1 MFPYKSNAWVMQ
13 AVLLIETHWL
23 MFIYFVSCLEF
34 PSSPCVCFF
43 NLLCTIR
50 PETSATLTPEH

>member
-23 MFIYFVSCLEF
+23 EF
-34 PSSPCVCFF
+34 PSSPCVFFF
-43 NLLCTIR
+43 NLLGTIR
-50 PETSATLTPEH
+50 PETTATLTPEH